1 MREVKAHALV
11 PAKEEEGEGKE
22 EREKLPPGHHGSSVK
37 DEGVK
42 GLQHGEEE
50 CRFSATEG
58 RNKCAWIGV
67 TFRCC
72 LCLTRGS
79 QGSKASAWTS
89 SWRCVGL
96 ATLLR

>member
-1 MREVKAHALV
+1 
-11 PAKEEEGEGKE
+11 
-22 EREKLPPGHHGSSVK
+22 
-37 DEGVK
+37 
-42 GLQHGEEE
+42 
-50 CRFSATEG
+50 
-58 RNKCAWIGV
+58 V